1 MDSSNEKDPL
11 EEVNGSELGHK
22 EITPLFARYTM
33 LTFAGLAAQAVMVV
47 IEGLVI
53 GRGLGSN
60 GLATVGIIMPLEYL
74 MLALGGFFAIG
85 TSTLCAMRLGEG
97 KEKEARRI
105 FGQGS
110 WYSIIVGLT
119 VAILIAVFASQVATL
134 LGATPQLHSEV
145 TTFIRIFMIGYPFCM
160 IGHVTVYMVR
170 VDERPD
176 IATWA
181 MSSSAIIAAL
191 WLYLSVFPLHIGF
204 VGAAFYYA
212 FSIGIWGFFFVYFI
226 FSRKSKFQIHWSDLK
241 MDKKIILAISKI
253 GFPFMLIQASSTV
266 FTMVLNNFLGKY
278 GTQMDIAAFSVINS
292 YIIYILMLI
301 TQATSGGQQPIAS
314 YNYGA
319 NLFGRVIKLIKVSL
333 IANIVGI
340 YILAGLCFV
349 FSNQIVAFF
358 VGSGSSLVGMAGG
371 YSKIVVSCAALGL
384 TANLMSGYF
393 QAVER
398 ILESTIL
405 GVCRYLIFG
414 IPAIFIMAHWL
425 GVTGVWFSQP
435 VSDVLAF
442 LLTMWLTV
450 REIGRLKK
458 FEKKSN

>member
-1 MDSSNEKDPL
+1 M
-11 EEVNGSELGHK
+11 
-22 EITPLFARYTM
+22 
-33 LTFAGLAAQAVMVV
+33 
-47 IEGLVI
+47 
-53 GRGLGSN
+53 
-60 GLATVGIIMPLEYL
+60 
-74 MLALGGFFAIG
+74 
-85 TSTLCAMRLGEG
+85 TL
-97 KEKEARRI
+97 
-105 FGQGS
+105 
-110 WYSIIVGLT
+110 
-119 VAILIAVFASQVATL
+119 
-134 LGATPQLHSEV
+134 P
-145 TTFIRIFMIGYPFCM
+145 
-160 IGHVTVYMVR
+160 
-170 VDERPD
+170 
-176 IATWA
+176 
-181 MSSSAIIAAL
+181 
-191 WLYLSVFPLHIGF
+191 
-204 VGAAFYYA
+204 
-212 FSIGIWGFFFVYFI
+212 
-226 FSRKSKFQIHWSDLK
+226 
-241 MDKKIILAISKI
+241 
-253 GFPFMLIQASSTV
+253 
-266 FTMVLNNFLGKY
+266 
-278 GTQMDIAAFSVINS
+278 
-292 YIIYILMLI
+292 
-301 TQATSGGQQPIAS
+301 PIAS